1 MNRQMK
7 RMQERQERAQKR
19 AAPAGASRDARGIDQ
34 ASGCA
39 GEAQANRRTPVPEGG
54 PPGAHQGRLADRRE
68 LVSYSIVVLVTIT
81 VLTAFVFG
89 LDSIFTRFVF
99 DVLRQLIVRTGEL
112 NETDHAGGGA
122 CLDEPRR
129 RRMTSSTPG

>member
-19 AAPAGASRDARGIDQ
+19 AGAGRPSAPSAATRRAATQEKRKRTGARQFLREVRQELSKVAWP
-34 ASGCA
+34 
-39 GEAQANRRTPVPEGG
+39 T
-54 PPGAHQGRLADRRE
+54 RRE
-68 LVSYSIVVLVTIT
+68 LISYSIVVLVTIT

-99 DVLRQLIVRTGEL
+99 DVLG
-112 NETDHAGGGA
+112 D
-122 CLDEPRR
+122 
-129 RRMTSSTPG
+129 